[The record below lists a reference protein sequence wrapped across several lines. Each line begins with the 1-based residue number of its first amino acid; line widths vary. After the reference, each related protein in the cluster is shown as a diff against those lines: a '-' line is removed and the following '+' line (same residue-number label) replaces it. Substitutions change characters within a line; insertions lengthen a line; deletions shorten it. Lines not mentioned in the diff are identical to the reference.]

1 MKKLTMLCLS
11 GFVAMAVSG
20 CQSESTVSNVISA
33 ASYTK
38 NTTTYQKQGSAVS
51 LLNSKVS
58 LAEAGVPYLIDLA
71 IDSKYGSG
79 DMEIKVSASD
89 GLSIVSGTTEINATL
104 SKGNMTFP
112 FEVSATEVGRY
123 YLYAVVKTQSNGM
136 KSGRA
141 LTLIV
146 QVGEEEKSIK
156 STPVKTKKKGANQTD
171 DAPTFGAPVVLP
183 ANEEIIQ

>member
-1 MKKLTMLCLS
+1 MKILSILCLTS
-11 GFVAMAVSG
+11 LVAVGVSACQTESNITDAV
-20 CQSESTVSNVISA
+20 A
-33 ASYTK
+33 ADSYTK

-71 IDSKYGSG
+71 IDSKYSSG

-89 GLSIVSGTTEINATL
+89 GLSIVSGTTEINARL
-104 SKGNMTFP
+104 SNGVTTFP

-183 ANEEIIQ
+183 ANEEII